1 MDFIRD
7 HLAVCLV
14 LSYAVIINLITFI
27 LYGHDKSLARKG
39 ARRIPEAT
47 LHKLA
52 LAGGSM
58 GALIGQ
64 KVFHHKT
71 QKLKFQI
78 VFWLT
83 VVLQGTLLLGCVY
96 LVYMNGD

>member
-1 MDFIRD
+1 MNVIRD
-7 HLAVCLV
+7 HLVVFIV
-14 LSYAVIINLITFI
+14 LSYTVIINLITFA
-27 LYGHDKSLARKG
+27 LYGHDKSLARRG
-39 ARRIPEAT
+39 GRRIPEAK

-52 LAGGSM
+52 LAGGSI

-71 QKLKFQI
+71 RKIKFQI

-83 VVLQGTLLLGCVY
+83 LVLQAALVLGCVSGS
-96 LVYMNGD
+96 MAIAE

>member
-1 MDFIRD
+1 MNFIRD
-7 HLAVCLV
+7 HIMLFLV
-14 LSYAVIINLITFI
+14 LTYVLTVNLITFV
-27 LYGHDKSLARKG
+27 LYGVDKSRARKG
-39 ARRIPEAT
+39 AHRIPEAK

-52 LAGGSM
+52 LAGGSI

-71 QKLKFQI
+71 RKVKFQI

-83 VVLQGTLLLGCVY
+83 VVLQAGLILGLIY
-96 LVYMNGD
+96 LMYISRS